1 MAQTQQQQLEAL
13 FQRAVKQIQSLPAE
27 GPYQPSIDEKLAFY
41 SLFKQATKGP
51 NKTKKPAFYDV
62 VAKTKWSDSPF
73 LSPVCPC
80 FEMLKRPPR
89 DRGDRDAWKKHGSM
103 TKEQAIRKYLELYVR
118 AARKINNEQS
128 LSEAKEIEAILKPVA
143 RL

>member
-1 MAQTQQQQLEAL
+1 
-13 FQRAVKQIQSLPAE
+13 
-27 GPYQPSIDEKLAFY
+27 
-41 SLFKQATKGP
+41 
-51 NKTKKPAFYDV
+51 
-62 VAKTKWSDSPF
+62 
-73 LSPVCPC
+73 
-80 FEMLKRPPR
+80 
-89 DRGDRDAWKKHGSM
+89 M